1 VRIRPATPTDA
12 DALAAVQVTSW
23 QRAYRGIFPDE
34 YLDGLDAGRWRTGW
48 QRMLAETDWPR
59 RGTLLAETPDGELT
73 GFADVRPTRD
83 DDAGDVPTGELT
95 SIYLSPQ
102 HWGTGA
108 GRELL
113 SAATEQLRQA
123 GFTEATLWVL
133 EGNTRARR
141 FYASAGWRPDG
152 ARKDAVI
159 AGVPVVEVRYRRR
172 LRGGGRD

>member
-1 VRIRPATPTDA
+1 
-12 DALAAVQVTSW
+12 
-23 QRAYRGIFPDE
+23 
-34 YLDGLDAGRWRTGW
+34 
-48 QRMLAETDWPR
+48 
-59 RGTLLAETPDGELT
+59 
-73 GFADVRPTRD
+73 
-83 DDAGDVPTGELT
+83 VPTGELT
-95 SIYLSPQ
+95 SIYVSPQ
-102 HWGTGA
+102 HWGTGV